1 MIPTEIRG
9 DKKNMKRTII
19 VILANILLMAGAF
32 AQTQTQ
38 NGVVKTRGRMVNG
51 KLVPGTLL
59 SGATIQIDGRQA
71 ILAKDGRF
79 SFPVKDGKF
88 IMKAVTKQG
97 YQLVDAEACRQ
108 YQYSAT
114 PLQIVMEEP
123 GKLQADQLATERK
136 LRRELQRRLQQ
147 REDEIEEMQLSLD
160 EKNRM
165 LAQINQEREDNEKI
179 IASMSQYYA
188 TIDYDQLDSFQRRV
202 TQLLENGEL
211 ERADSL
217 LRTRGNMTDRIRQMR
232 QEQEAEA
239 KEEAE
244 LAQQQQFIDQVA
256 EGVKKNIEI
265 TAADCQNF
273 INRFNDAHLF
283 DSAARYYDLRAKL
296 DTNNV
301 DWQFNAGYYYY
312 DKIGDYDK
320 AQRYFSK
327 AGFIASVSSDLETA
341 LMAPMSMDF
350 EGRALM
356 MKGRYQQ
363 AAELQQRALNYDIAG
378 ESVDRHFVLV
388 CCKNLADIHA
398 LSGKYNEAKEQY
410 NKVIEM
416 TDSYFGDKTLLASA
430 YTGLAYVLKT
440 RGKYKDANNYI
451 EKAFRIYEGDD
462 GLACGLAMANVVKAM
477 NNKNDEALKCYQ
489 KALDIAKD
497 NISDRHPFYALVY
510 LNLGL
515 TQEKMKE
522 RAKALENYQKA
533 KSVAEKALGLDHP
546 FTKYIEEH
554 IKNEITYDRK

>member
-1 MIPTEIRG
+1 M
-9 DKKNMKRTII
+9 
-19 VILANILLMAGAF
+19 ASLLLVAGAF

-38 NGVVKTRGRMVNG
+38 NGVVKTRGRMVGG
-51 KLVPGTLL
+51 KLVPGSLL
-59 SGATIQIDGRQA
+59 DGTTVQVEGRQA

-88 IMKAVTKQG
+88 TLKSVSKQG
-97 YQLVDAEACRQ
+97 YKLVDADACRQ
-108 YQYSAT
+108 YNYSPT
-114 PLQIVMEEP
+114 PLQIVMEQP
-123 GKLQADQLATERK
+123 STLQADQLATERK

-239 KEEAE
+239 KEEKE

-327 AGFIASVSSDLETA
+327 AGFIASVSSDLRIA
-341 LMAPMSMDF
+341 QMAPMCLDY

-363 AAELQQRALNYDIAG
+363 AAELHQRALNYDIAG
-378 ESVDRHFVLV
+378 ESVGRLHVLR
-388 CCKNLADIHA
+388 CSKNLADIYA

-410 NKVIEM
+410 NKVLKEP
-416 TDSYFGDKTLLASA
+416 KTLFVYEDIVASA

-440 RGKYKDANNYI
+440 QGKYKDANNYI
-451 EKAFRIYEGDD
+451 EKAFQIYEKNVLDPY
-462 GLACGLAMANVVKAM
+462 GLAMANVVKAM

-515 TQEKMKE
+515 TQEKMKD

-533 KSVAEKALGLDHP
+533 KSIAEKALGLDHP
-546 FTKYIEEH
+546 FTKYVEEH
-554 IKNEITYDRK
+554 IENEITYD

>member
-1 MIPTEIRG
+1 M
-9 DKKNMKRTII
+9 KKII
-19 VILANILLMAGAF
+19 LTLLALAILGGIQ
-32 AQTQTQ
+32 AQTQS
-38 NGVVKTRGRMVNG
+38 GVVKTRGRMVGG

-59 SGATIQIDGRQA
+59 SGATVQVEGRQA

-79 SFPVKDGKF
+79 SFLVKDGKF
-88 IMKAVTKQG
+88 TIKSVIKQG
-97 YQLVDAEACRQ
+97 YRLVDADACRS
-108 YQYSAT
+108 YNYSAT

-123 GKLQADQLATERK
+123 STLQADQLATERK

-188 TIDYDQLDSFQRRV
+188 TIDYDQLDLFQQHV

-217 LRTRGNMTDRIRQMR
+217 LRTHGNMTDRIRQMR

-239 KEEAE
+239 KEEKE
-244 LAQQQQFIDQVA
+244 LAQQQQLIDQTA
-256 EGVKKNIEI
+256 EGVKKKIEI

-273 INRFNDAHLF
+273 IERFEKAHQY

-296 DTNNV
+296 DTNNPE
-301 DWQFNAGYYYY
+301 WQLEAGYYYY
-312 DKIGDYDK
+312 AKIGDYDK
-320 AQRYFSK
+320 AQRYFHK
-327 AGFIASVSSDLETA
+327 AGFIASASSDWEIARICLD
-341 LMAPMSMDF
+341 L

-356 MKGRYQQ
+356 MKGQYQQ
-363 AAELQQRALNYDIAG
+363 AAELQQRSMKNDLGGIALKCD
-378 ESVDRHFVLV
+378 
-388 CCKNLADIHA
+388 KNLADNYA
-398 LSGKYNEAKEQY
+398 LSGKYDEAKEQY
-410 NKVIEM
+410 NKVLKEPE
-416 TDSYFGDKTLLASA
+416 TYFGQKVGVASA

-451 EKAFRIYEGDD
+451 EKAFQIYEKYDNLD
-462 GLACGLAMANVVKAM
+462 PYGLAMANVVKAM
-477 NNKNDEALKCYQ
+477 NNNNDEALVCCQ

-497 NISDRHPFYALVY
+497 NISDRHPFYALIY

-515 TQEKMKE
+515 TQAKMKE

-533 KSVAEKALGLDHP
+533 KSIAEKALGLDHP
-546 FTKYIEEH
+546 FTKYVEEH

>member
-1 MIPTEIRG
+1 M
-9 DKKNMKRTII
+9 KKII
-19 VILANILLMAGAF
+19 FTLLALAILGGIQ
-32 AQTQTQ
+32 AQTQS
-38 NGVVKTRGRMVNG
+38 GVVKTRGRMVGG

-59 SGATIQIDGRQA
+59 SGATVQVEGRQA

-88 IMKAVTKQG
+88 TIKSVIKQG
-97 YQLVDAEACRQ
+97 YRLVDADACRS
-108 YQYSAT
+108 YNYSAT

-123 GKLQADQLATERK
+123 STLQADQLATERK

-147 REDEIEEMQLSLD
+147 REDEIEEMQIFLD

-165 LAQINQEREDNEKI
+165 LAQINQQREDNEKI

-188 TIDYDQLDSFQRRV
+188 TIDYDQLDSFQQRV

-217 LRTRGNMTDRIRQMR
+217 LRTRGNMADRIRQMR
-232 QEQEAEA
+232 QEQEAEV
-239 KEEAE
+239 KEEEEIAE
-244 LAQQQQFIDQVA
+244 QQQLIDQTA
-256 EGVKKNIEI
+256 EGVKKKIEI

-273 INRFNDAHLF
+273 IERFEKAHQY

-296 DTNNV
+296 DTNNPE
-301 DWQFNAGYYYY
+301 WQLEAGYYYY
-312 DKIGDYDK
+312 SKIGDYDK

-327 AGFIASVSSDLETA
+327 AGFIASASSDWEIARICLD
-341 LMAPMSMDF
+341 L

-363 AAELQQRALNYDIAG
+363 AAELQQRALNAGLQQRSLSYSIDG
-378 ESVDRHFVLV
+378 ESVDRHFVLM
-388 CCKNLADIHA
+388 CSKNLADIYA
-398 LSGKYNEAKEQY
+398 LSGKYNEANEQY

-416 TDSYFGDKTLLASA
+416 TDSYFGDKALLASA
-430 YTGLAYVLKT
+430 YTGLAYLMKT
-440 RGKYKDANNYI
+440 HGKYKDANNYI
-451 EKAFRIYEGDD
+451 EKAFQIYEKYDNLD
-462 GLACGLAMANVVKAM
+462 PYGLAMANVVKAM
-477 NNKNDEALKCYQ
+477 NNKNDEALECYQ

-497 NISDRHPFYALVY
+497 NISDRHPFYALIY

-533 KSVAEKALGLDHP
+533 KSIAEKALGLDHP
-546 FTKYIEEH
+546 FTKYVEEH

>member
-1 MIPTEIRG
+1 M
-9 DKKNMKRTII
+9 KKII
-19 VILANILLMAGAF
+19 LTLLALAILGGIQ
-32 AQTQTQ
+32 AQTQS
-38 NGVVKTRGRMVNG
+38 GVVKTRGRMVGG

-59 SGATIQIDGRQA
+59 SGATVQVEGRQA

-88 IMKAVTKQG
+88 TIKSVIKQG
-97 YQLVDAEACRQ
+97 YRLVDADACRS
-108 YQYSAT
+108 YNYSAT

-123 GKLQADQLATERK
+123 STLQADQLATERK

-147 REDEIEEMQLSLD
+147 REDEIEEMQISLD
-160 EKNRM
+160 EKNRL

-179 IASMSQYYA
+179 IVQMSAYYA
-188 TIDYDQLDSFQRRV
+188 TIDYDQLDSFQQHV

-217 LRTRGNMTDRIRQMR
+217 LRTRGNMADRIRQMR
-232 QEQEAEA
+232 QEQKAEA

-244 LAQQQQFIDQVA
+244 LAQQQQLIDRVA
-256 EGVKKNIEI
+256 EGVKKKIEI

-273 INRFNDAHLF
+273 IERFEKAHQY

-296 DTNNV
+296 DTGNL
-301 DWQFNAGYYYY
+301 DWQFEAGKFYY

-320 AQRYFSK
+320 AQRYFSR
-327 AGFIASVSSDLETA
+327 AYLSALVSSNLETA
-341 LMAPMSMDF
+341 RMAPMCQAY

-363 AAELQQRALNYDIAG
+363 AIDMLQMSLKHCIGREIF
-378 ESVDRHFVLV
+378 DRHFALM
-388 CCKNLADIHA
+388 CRINLADIYA
-398 LSGKYNEAKEQY
+398 LSGKYDEAKSQY
-410 NKVIEM
+410 EKVIKELEKN
-416 TDSYFGDKTLLASA
+416 DGDKALSASA
-430 YTGLAYVLKT
+430 YTGLAYLMNK
-440 RGKYKDANNYI
+440 RGKYKDAINYI
-451 EKAFRIYEGDD
+451 EKAFQLYEKID
-462 GLACGLAMANVVKAM
+462 GLDPYGLAMANVVKAM
-477 NNKNDEALKCYQ
+477 NNKNDEALVCYQ

-497 NISDRHPFYALVY
+497 NISDRHPFYALIY

-533 KSVAEKALGLDHP
+533 KSIAEKALGLDHP
-546 FTKYIEEH
+546 FTKYVEEH